1 MIEQASIVR
10 ERRKTIK
17 IIIDKKGEL
26 TVFCPYGLSLT
37 RVEEILKSRERT
49 ILNKIA
55 NAKQLSE
62 NYSDIMN
69 GKSILL
75 FGKEYKLAFSQK
87 IKKPSFSD
95 EYFFVP
101 EKYLRAGNV
110 NLCIKKTIKEIASRV
125 ISARLKEIVQ
135 ANNAYVSKIVIG
147 DFHAK
152 WGSCDTNSVIKFN
165 WRLAMLRQ
173 QIVDF
178 VIYHEITHLKEMNH
192 SKRFYYELEKICPNW
207 KESREQLKTFAF
219 LLTMY

>member
-1 MIEQASIVR
+1 MIEQANVVR

-17 IIIDKKGEL
+17 IVIDKKGEL
-26 TVFCPYGLSLT
+26 IVFCPYGLSLT
-37 RVEEILKSRERT
+37 RVDEILKSKERVL
-49 ILNKIA
+49 LNKIA

-62 NYSDIMN
+62 NYSSVIS
-69 GKSILL
+69 GESILL

-101 EKYLRAGNV
+101 EKYLKEGNI
-110 NLCIKKTIKEIASRV
+110 NLCIKKTVKEIASRV
-125 ISARLKEIVQ
+125 ISARLRDIAH
-135 ANNAYVSKIVIG
+135 ANKAQVSKVVIG

-152 WGSCDTNSVIKFN
+152 WGSCDSKSVIKFN
-165 WRLAMLRQ
+165 WRLAMLNQ

-178 VIYHEITHLKEMNH
+178 VIFHEITHLKEMNH

-207 KESREQLKTFAF
+207 KESRERLKNFAF

>member
-1 MIEQASIVR
+1 MIEQANIVR

-17 IIIDKKGEL
+17 IIVDKNGKL
-26 TVFCPYGLSLT
+26 IVFCPYGLSLT
-37 RVEEILKSRERT
+37 QVDEILKSKERA
-49 ILNKIA
+49 ILNKIS
-55 NAKQLSE
+55 NAKQLNE
-62 NYSDIMN
+62 NYSDIIN

-75 FGKEYKLAFSQK
+75 FGKEYKLAFSPK

-101 EKYLRAGNV
+101 EKYLRAGNI

-125 ISARLKEIVQ
+125 IAARLKEISQ
-135 ANNAYVSKIVIG
+135 ANNAYVAKIVIG

-152 WGSCDTNSVIKFN
+152 WGSCDSKSVIKFN
-165 WRLAMLRQ
+165 WRLAMLGQ

-192 SKRFYYELEKICPNW
+192 SKRFYFELEKICPNW
-207 KESREQLKTFAF
+207 KESREKLKKFAF